1 MFLLV
6 QGEFQFR
13 LNESAFYPLFRSL
26 RHLQGVAPLEA
37 ISSIFKV

>member
-1 MFLLV
+1 MFFLV
-6 QGEFQFR
+6 QDEFQFR

-26 RHLQGVAPLEA
+26 RYLHGVAPSEV